1 MTITYLGERH
11 APATN
16 TKGARSYT
24 RSFKLITSAKTERA
38 YHVGSHA
45 SLPVIGE
52 VHPDDAGAWCTTL
65 QVDPSDPW
73 KGWTVTAEYS
83 TEREL
88 AEIPTSDP
96 AEITWGSE
104 QFQKAAITNYA
115 GEAIVNSA
123 GDPFDPP
130 IMIDDSRPY
139 VTVSKNLATV
149 PTWVMTY
156 QDAVNSASFIV
167 DGVTVGAGL
176 AKMQNISVSPKQ
188 SRNGTSF
195 RTVTFTIHLQKQGW
209 LSKVLDAGFRQIV
222 DSGSGSGSGSP
233 GLENIRNLGD
243 DELPAAP
250 VPLDGAGRALENP
263 TPANAVYRY
272 DTVYETK
279 DFSALPLS

>member
-1 MTITYLGERH
+1 MTITYLGELQG
-11 APATN
+11 PATN
-16 TKGARSYT
+16 TKGARAYT
-24 RSFKLITSAKTERA
+24 RRFRLQTSAKTEWA

-52 VHPDDAGAWCTTL
+52 VHPHDSGAWCTTL
-65 QVDPSDPW
+65 NVDPTEPW

-88 AEIPTSDP
+88 SETPTDDP
-96 AEITWGSE
+96 AEINWGSE
-104 QFQKAAITNYA
+104 QFQRPAVTNYA
-115 GEAIVNSA
+115 GQAILNSA

-139 VTVSKNLATV
+139 VTISKNLASV
-149 PTWVMTY
+149 PVWIMTY
-156 QDAVNSASFIV
+156 QDAVNSAEFEV
-167 DGVTVGAGL
+167 DGITVAAGL
-176 AKMQNISVSPKQ
+176 AKMQNISVSRPQ
-188 SRNGTSF
+188 TRNSTGY

-209 LSKVLDAGFRQIV
+209 LSKQLDAGFRQI
-222 DSGSGSGSGSP
+222 GYAGQ
-233 GLENIRNLGD
+233 LENIRNDGD

-250 VPLDGAGRALENP
+250 VPLNGSGVAIANP
-263 TPANAVYRY
+263 DPSNAVYRT

>member
-1 MTITYLGERH
+1 MH

-16 TKGARSYT
+16 TKGARAYT
-24 RSFKLITSAKTERA
+24 RAFKLTTSAKTERA

-88 AEIPTSDP
+88 AETPTSDP
-96 AEITWGSE
+96 AEITWGYE

-115 GEAIVNSA
+115 GQAILNSA

-130 IMIDDSRPY
+130 LMIDDSRPY
-139 VTVSKNLATV
+139 VTISKNLASV
-149 PTWVMTY
+149 PTWIMTY
-156 QDAVNSASFIV
+156 QDAVNSSSFVV
-167 DGVTVGAGL
+167 DGVTIGAGL
-176 AKMQNISVSPKQ
+176 AKMQNISVSPRQ

-195 RTVTFTIHLQKQGW
+195 RTVTFSIHLQKQGW
-209 LSKVLDAGFRQIV
+209 QSKQLDAGFRQI
-222 DSGSGSGSGSP
+222 GYGGA
-233 GLENIRNLGD
+233 LENIRNEGD

-250 VPLDGAGRALENP
+250 VPLDGSGVALTDP
-263 TPANAVYRY
+263 SPSTAVYRT
-272 DTVYETK
+272 DTVYEAK
-279 DFSALPLS
+279 DFSALPLT